1 MKNDGNAR
9 KRSWKEMTAMYDV
22 ADCSTKKYST
32 CSKKYS
38 TVEEE
43 KQRMFSKPI
52 SRIITIIPSVVVTPS
67 NSS

>member
-22 ADCSTKKYST
+22 VDCSTKKYST

-43 KQRMFSKPI
+43 KQLD
-52 SRIITIIPSVVVTPS
+52 V
-67 NSS
+67 